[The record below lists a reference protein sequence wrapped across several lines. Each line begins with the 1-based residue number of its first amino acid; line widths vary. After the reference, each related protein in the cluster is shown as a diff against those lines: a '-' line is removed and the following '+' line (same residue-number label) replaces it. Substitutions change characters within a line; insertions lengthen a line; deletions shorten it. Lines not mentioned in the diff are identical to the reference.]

1 MENASEAIVMA
12 GSVLVFIIALT
23 VCMSSF
29 STAREG
35 VERVVSETELV
46 EYAKDSNGYINFIES
61 EKNSAIR
68 IVGAE
73 TVVSSMY
80 RAVKE
85 DFVMYIKLKD
95 YSELP
100 DSSKLI
106 ISKANETI
114 KNENGDI
121 NIKKNED
128 NVIIVTIEKNRR
140 INSIL
145 ENKFYDKIKGKEFF
159 EYLGEY
165 QENPSDAVSVENK
178 MTKRIIT
185 YIEK

>member
-1 MENASEAIVMA
+1 MENASEALVMA

-35 VERVVSETELV
+35 IDKVVTETELV

-61 EKNSAIR
+61 NENSAVR

-73 TVVSSMY
+73 TIVSAMY

-85 DFVMYIKLKD
+85 NFVMYIKLKD
-95 YSELP
+95 YNDLP
-100 DSSKLI
+100 DPSIFNISSAKKTIYAKDGTELI
-106 ISKANETI
+106 KENDNIIIITVD
-114 KNENGDI
+114 KNSEI
-121 NIKKNED
+121 NW
-128 NVIIVTIEKNRR
+128 
-140 INSIL
+140 IL
-145 ENKFYDKIKGKEFF
+145 ENKFYDKIKEKNFF

-165 QENPSDAVSVENK
+165 QEKTSDAVSTENK
-178 MTKRIIT
+178 MTKRIMT